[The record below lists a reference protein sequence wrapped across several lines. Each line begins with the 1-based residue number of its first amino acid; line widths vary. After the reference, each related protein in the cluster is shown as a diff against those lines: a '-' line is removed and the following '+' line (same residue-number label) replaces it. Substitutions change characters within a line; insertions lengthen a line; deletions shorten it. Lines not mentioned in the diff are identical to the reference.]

1 MIMLE
6 PDDRYHI
13 ETRLGR
19 ELTAEELREARTF
32 DDLSREQL
40 AIVAQLARREGIL
53 PSAYVRAV
61 VPSAGHSDVRDF
73 VMTIQDF
80 VARKYPPAQL
90 AMEHL
95 YGRELGR
102 PLTDEERRLVA
113 SLPDLTQAQVAV
125 ARQLASR
132 ERVFGLLYLTDVVKS
147 ATTNER
153 DAFVDSLLRDGD
165 P

>member
-1 MIMLE
+1 MTMLD

-19 ELTAEELREARTF
+19 ALTDEELAEARTF
-32 DDLSREQL
+32 DELGREQL
-40 AIVAQLARREGIL
+40 AIVAQLAHRGIL
-53 PSAYVRAV
+53 ASAYVRAV

-73 VMTIQDF
+73 VMSIQDF
-80 VARKYPPAQL
+80 VARKYPPEQL

-113 SLPDLTQAQVAV
+113 SLPDLGEAQVGV

-132 ERVFGLLYLTDVVKS
+132 ERVLGLLYLADVVKS
-147 ATTNER
+147 AATQER
-153 DAFVDSLLRDGD
+153 DAYVDSLLRDGD

>member
-19 ELTAEELREARTF
+19 ELTAEELAKATTF
-32 DDLSREQL
+32 DELSREQL
-40 AIVAQLARREGIL
+40 AVVAQLARSGIL
-53 PSAYVRAV
+53 AGAYVRAV

-73 VMTIQDF
+73 VLSIEDF

-113 SLPDLTQAQVAV
+113 SLPDLTEAQVAV

-147 ATTNER
+147 AATNER

>member
-1 MIMLE
+1 MTMLD

-13 ETRLGR
+13 EICLGR
-19 ELTAEELREARTF
+19 ELSAEDLAEVATF

-40 AIVAQLARREGIL
+40 AIVARLERRGLLAL
-53 PSAYVRAV
+53 AYVRAV
-61 VPSAGHSDVRDF
+61 VPSADRSDVRHF
-73 VMTIQDF
+73 VYTIQDF
-80 VARKYPPAQL
+80 VASKYPPAQL

-102 PLTDEERRLVA
+102 PLTDEERRRVA
-113 SLPDLTQAQVAV
+113 SIADLTEAQVAV

-132 ERVFGLLYLTDVVKS
+132 ERTFGLLYVTDVVKS
-147 ATTNER
+147 AAMHER
-153 DAFVDSLLRDGD
+153 DVFVDSLLRDGD

>member
-1 MIMLE
+1 MLD
-6 PDDRYHI
+6 PDDRHHI

-19 ELTAEELREARTF
+19 ALTAEELAEATTF
-32 DDLSREQL
+32 DELSREQL
-40 AIVAQLARREGIL
+40 AVVAQLVPQGIL
-53 PSAYVRAV
+53 AGAYVRAV
-61 VPSAGHSDVRDF
+61 VPTAGHSDVREF
-73 VMTIQDF
+73 VIGIQDF

-102 PLTDEERRLVA
+102 PLTDEERRVVA
-113 SLPDLTQAQVAV
+113 SLPDLTRAQLAV

-132 ERVFGLLYLTDVVKS
+132 ERVFALLYLTDVVKS
-147 ATTNER
+147 AATSER
-153 DAFVDSLLRDGD
+153 NAFVDSALLDGD